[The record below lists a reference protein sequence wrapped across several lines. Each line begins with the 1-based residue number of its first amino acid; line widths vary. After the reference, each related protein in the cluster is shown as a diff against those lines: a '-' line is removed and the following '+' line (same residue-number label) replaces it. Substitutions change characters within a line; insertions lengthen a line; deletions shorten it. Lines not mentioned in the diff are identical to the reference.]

1 MRLSRAGRIE
11 GLSQVSGKDVNNLV
25 CQSCILGKG
34 KREPAPPKSII
45 CSSPLMRA
53 TSFAAHSSQWILDSG
68 ASENMAGDR
77 AWFESLHPMGSTVRI
92 ATAGG
97 ASLASHSLGSV
108 HLANHKGERVVLGR
122 VLFVPGLAFNLLSV
136 SRLANI
142 GGHIEFK
149 GSLCKVTKENVEVLR
164 ADLEHKVW
172 VVKGDQWEPGLRAL
186 VGMTQALPAVIGP
199 TSNALHTQGIS
210 PSRTKATWDLWHRR
224 LAHLG
229 FDSMKMLF
237 GGLSTGSSIARTGH
251 STSIR
256 ECACEGCV
264 MGKIVRLPFPPSSS
278 HAKNV
283 LDLVHTDLCGPM
295 GVDSIG
301 GARYVMVLLDD
312 HSRYPWVY
320 FLRAKSDATKFFK
333 DWLIK
338 VERLTEHKLEI
349 IRSDNGGEYTSN
361 AFEKYLTDLGIDHQ
375 TTVPYTSQQN
385 GVAERTNRT
394 IVERTIALMHS
405 ERLPTGLWAEVMD
418 TVVYLKNRSPSRALK
433 RSTPFE
439 ALTGERPN
447 LSHLRVVGCAAWSL
461 IMKGKRD
468 GKLAPRARLCCFL
481 GYSNTQKAYK
491 LWDPIERTVV
501 ISRDVTFDET
511 ISPSRLERPATPL
524 SDLKSKLHFDRAD
537 KLPSPLNDSIPS
549 TDADVFETVGD
560 APHAVEAVGAE
571 DPVGAQEAER
581 HETGEEIDRG
591 QQDQPQYRGWEYVDP
606 RYARSPAY
614 TRA

>member
-122 VLFVPGLAFNLLSV
+122 VLLVPGLAFNLLSV

-186 VGMTQALPAVIGP
+186 VGMTTQALPAVIGP

-229 FDSMKMLF
+229 
-237 GGLSTGSSIARTGH
+237 
-251 STSIR
+251 
-256 ECACEGCV
+256 
-264 MGKIVRLPFPPSSS
+264 
-278 HAKNV
+278 
-283 LDLVHTDLCGPM
+283 
-295 GVDSIG
+295 
-301 GARYVMVLLDD
+301 
-312 HSRYPWVY
+312 
-320 FLRAKSDATKFFK
+320 
-333 DWLIK
+333 
-338 VERLTEHKLEI
+338 
-349 IRSDNGGEYTSN
+349 
-361 AFEKYLTDLGIDHQ
+361 
-375 TTVPYTSQQN
+375 
-385 GVAERTNRT
+385 
-394 IVERTIALMHS
+394 
-405 ERLPTGLWAEVMD
+405 
-418 TVVYLKNRSPSRALK
+418 
-433 RSTPFE
+433 
-439 ALTGERPN
+439 
-447 LSHLRVVGCAAWSL
+447 
-461 IMKGKRD
+461 
-468 GKLAPRARLCCFL
+468 
-481 GYSNTQKAYK
+481 
-491 LWDPIERTVV
+491 
-501 ISRDVTFDET
+501 
-511 ISPSRLERPATPL
+511 
-524 SDLKSKLHFDRAD
+524 
-537 KLPSPLNDSIPS
+537 
-549 TDADVFETVGD
+549 
-560 APHAVEAVGAE
+560 
-571 DPVGAQEAER
+571 
-581 HETGEEIDRG
+581 
-591 QQDQPQYRGWEYVDP
+591 
-606 RYARSPAY
+606 
-614 TRA
+614 

>member
-122 VLFVPGLAFNLLSV
+122 VLLVPGLAFNLLSV

-164 ADLEHKVW
+164 ADLEQKVW

-186 VGMTQALPAVIGP
+186 DGMTQALPAVIAP

-229 FDSMKMLF
+229 FDSMKLLF

-256 ECACEGCV
+256 GCACEGCV

-301 GARYVMVLLDD
+301 GARYVMVLVDD
-312 HSRYPWVY
+312 HSRYTWVY

-338 VERLTEHKLEI
+338 VERTQAQDNSFRQWRRIHKQCV
-349 IRSDNGGEYTSN
+349 R
-361 AFEKYLTDLGIDHQ
+361 
-375 TTVPYTSQQN
+375 
-385 GVAERTNRT
+385 
-394 IVERTIALMHS
+394 
-405 ERLPTGLWAEVMD
+405 EVLD
-418 TVVYLKNRSPSRALK
+418 RPWDRSPNHCAIHIPTEWSGRANK
-433 RSTPFE
+433 PD
-439 ALTGERPN
+439 
-447 LSHLRVVGCAAWSL
+447 HC
-461 IMKGKRD
+461 
-468 GKLAPRARLCCFL
+468 
-481 GYSNTQKAYK
+481 
-491 LWDPIERTVV
+491 
-501 ISRDVTFDET
+501 
-511 ISPSRLERPATPL
+511 
-524 SDLKSKLHFDRAD
+524 
-537 KLPSPLNDSIPS
+537 
-549 TDADVFETVGD
+549 
-560 APHAVEAVGAE
+560 
-571 DPVGAQEAER
+571 
-581 HETGEEIDRG
+581 
-591 QQDQPQYRGWEYVDP
+591 
-606 RYARSPAY
+606 
-614 TRA
+614 